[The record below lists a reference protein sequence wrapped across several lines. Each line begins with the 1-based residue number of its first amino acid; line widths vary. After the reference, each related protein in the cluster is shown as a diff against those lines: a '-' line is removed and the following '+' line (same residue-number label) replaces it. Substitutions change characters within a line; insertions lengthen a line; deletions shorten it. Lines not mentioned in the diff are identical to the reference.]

1 MVINH
6 LRVHGMILRGP
17 GQTKTFPR
25 NVAMWRQV
33 FECDAPDSGSEKFMC
48 TFPYPYMC
56 LGFCGRCFFFL
67 GKVFDGRNRVFATLY
82 MGEVVKF
89 LRVLG
94 AVNFFSSNEAM
105 GGNVHSRWFGI
116 FRLEEPH
123 LGSV

>member
-56 LGFCGRCFFFL
+56 LGFCGRFFFFFFVRFL
-67 GKVFDGRNRVFATLY
+67 
-82 MGEVVKF
+82 MGETGFLPLYTWVK
-89 LRVLG
+89 
-94 AVNFFSSNEAM
+94 
-105 GGNVHSRWFGI
+105 W
-116 FRLEEPH
+116 
-123 LGSV
+123 